1 MHTDFQAPV
10 TTSVPP
16 SPGGHPLPGSQPMP
30 TSSAYQ
36 PTAEDMQ
43 KQMHLRRLQADQN
56 LPLGAIAGLAGAI
69 AGSIVWALIT
79 HWTGYQIGWMAVG
92 VGYLVGQAMRHV
104 GKGVDKKFGLAGA
117 GLALFG
123 CVLGNILTACIEI
136 AAYEGMGFFE
146 LVGSLEALS
155 IVGILFLTFHPMDLL
170 FYGLAVWT
178 GYKYSF
184 TEPS

>member
-1 MHTDFQAPV
+1 MHSEVQTPV
-10 TTSVPP
+10 KQTFP
-16 SPGGHPLPGSQPMP
+16 SPPPPGLG
-30 TSSAYQ
+30 Q
-36 PTAEDMQ
+36 PTAKDMQ
-43 KQMHLRRLQADQN
+43 RQMQLRRLQADQN
-56 LPLGAIAGLAGAI
+56 LLLGAIAGLGGAI

-104 GKGVDKKFGLAGA
+104 GKGVNKVFGVAGA

-123 CVLGNILTACIEI
+123 CILGNILTACIEI

-146 LVGSLEALS
+146 LVGSLDAMS

-184 TEPS
+184 TELS